1 MGQLITVEGSLAMQ
15 AITYSNVRNNLKRFM
30 QLVND
35 DAEAVV
41 ITSKRSDDNAVL
53 ISQDEY
59 ENLIENAYI
68 RQSKANVDHINRSLE
83 SFRAGQGKTHEW
95 DA

>member
-1 MGQLITVEGSLAMQ
+1 MTMQ
-15 AITYSNVRNNLKRFM
+15 SVTYSNVRKNLKRFM

-35 DAEAVV
+35 NAEVVV

-59 ENLIENAYI
+59 ENLIENAYL

-83 SFRAGQGKTHEW
+83 LLRAGQGKTRE
-95 DA
+95 